1 MCRTPPHFPFRL
13 TAARLRI
20 TKLVRTAQVD
30 SNSTR
35 TDSYVAIRP
44 DLEAQMQVNALK
56 AAARNGCQQIIRPS
70 REMGAGLKIASSS
83 QMCRSGLHR
92 ARRRSRR
99 FVLAT
104 LTRGAVRRFSMGF
117 ASAHAHTRARV
128 RVEKRD
134 RGGRKLS
141 TAPIT
146 CSDIRTATASD

>member
-104 LTRGAVRRFSMGF
+104 LTRGARKAVLYGI
-117 ASAHAHTRARV
+117 RV
-128 RVEKRD
+128 R
-134 RGGRKLS
+134 
-141 TAPIT
+141 T
-146 CSDIRTATASD
+146 CPH

>member
-1 MCRTPPHFPFRL
+1 MCRTPPLPFRL

-44 DLEAQMQVNALK
+44 DLEAPMQVNALK
-56 AAARNGCQQIIRPS
+56 GAARNGCQQIIRPS
-70 REMGAGLKIASSS
+70 REMRAGLKIASSS

-104 LTRGAVRRFSMGF
+104 LTRGARKAVLYGI
-117 ASAHAHTRARV
+117 RV
-128 RVEKRD
+128 R
-134 RGGRKLS
+134 
-141 TAPIT
+141 T
-146 CSDIRTATASD
+146 CPH